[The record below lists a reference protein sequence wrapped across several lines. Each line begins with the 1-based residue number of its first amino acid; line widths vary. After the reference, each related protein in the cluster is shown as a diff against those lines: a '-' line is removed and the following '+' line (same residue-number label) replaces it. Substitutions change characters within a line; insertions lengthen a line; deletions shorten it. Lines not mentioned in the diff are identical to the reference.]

1 MVKDKKLKQKN
12 NILYKNKNIKSTM
25 TMSRSAQM
33 KVAQEQLTTAVEYG
47 SNSFTIQA
55 DDKDILDR
63 ITSIIQKQLPNVD
76 VSQLDA
82 IFPNVDS
89 IDILELVIEIEEEF
103 KIIITEDDT
112 GAIEMEPNIRK
123 ILQVVKKMIVLA

>member
-1 MVKDKKLKQKN
+1 
-12 NILYKNKNIKSTM
+12 M